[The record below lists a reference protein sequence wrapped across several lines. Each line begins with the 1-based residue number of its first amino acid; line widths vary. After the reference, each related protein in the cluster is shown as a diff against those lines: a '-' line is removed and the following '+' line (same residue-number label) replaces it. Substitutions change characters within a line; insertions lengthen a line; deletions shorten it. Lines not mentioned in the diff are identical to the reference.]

1 MWGLALGVFALVE
14 ARGEPFVVKVTMAD
28 VAREAG
34 VSLSLVSLAFRDAYG
49 VSEQTKK
56 RILATARRMNYQPN
70 TVAARLARKVD
81 DTLGMFLLDL
91 HNEVFV
97 DMFDGVREAATA
109 AGRELVLSI
118 GSTGGELDRRALDS
132 LIRARVDVAV
142 AAGLLL
148 PDAVLA
154 EYRGR
159 LRLVS
164 VARVVPGF
172 DSVDS
177 DNRLGAQLVTQHLL
191 DLGHRRVLHLVNR
204 PSDGY
209 LQRRAGFE
217 ETVGAAGLQPWLV
230 EVDYSRAAAAEA
242 VGPLLDSPD
251 RPTAVLAHNDQMALG
266 VLDAVHARGLR
277 APADVSV
284 AGYDNT
290 TLSRAPAIALTT
302 VDLHAVDL
310 GRRAA
315 ELAVWR
321 SAHPDEPPV
330 VKTSTPTLIVRAS
343 TGPPTPA
350 V

>member
-1 MWGLALGVFALVE
+1 MVT
-14 ARGEPFVVKVTMAD
+14 VTMAD

-49 VSEQTKK
+49 VSEKTKK
-56 RILATARRMNYQPN
+56 HILATAQRMNYQPN

-81 DTLGMFLLDL
+81 DTLGVFLLDL

-97 DMFDGVREAATA
+97 DMFDGMREAANA
-109 AGRELVLSI
+109 AGRELVLSV

-148 PDAVLA
+148 PDAVLSQ
-154 EYRGR
+154 YRGR

-172 DSVDS
+172 DSVDC
-177 DNRLGAQLVTQHLL
+177 DNRLGAALVTQHLL
-191 DLGHRRVLHLVNR
+191 DLGQRRILHLANR

-209 LQRRAGFE
+209 LARRVGFE
-217 ETVGAAGLQPWLV
+217 QTVRAAGLRPWLID
-230 EVDYSRAAAAEA
+230 VDYSRDAAAAA
-242 VGPLLDSPD
+242 IGPLLEGPE

-266 VLDAVHARGLR
+266 VLDALHARGLR
-277 APADVSV
+277 APEDVSV

-290 TLSRAPAIALTT
+290 TLSRTPGIALTT

-310 GRRAA
+310 GRQGA

-321 SAHPDEPPV
+321 SAHPGEPPV
-330 VKTSTPTLIVRAS
+330 VKTATPTLMVRAS
-343 TGPPTPA
+343 TGPPA
-350 V
+350 LGA